1 MTVENVDNR
10 YGWQRK
16 TRFTDSLLKLAK
28 CSVNVF
34 AKC

>member
-1 MTVENVDNR
+1 MTVENVDNT

-16 TRFTDSLLKLAK
+16 TRFTDSLFKLTK
-28 CSVNVF
+28 CSVTFF